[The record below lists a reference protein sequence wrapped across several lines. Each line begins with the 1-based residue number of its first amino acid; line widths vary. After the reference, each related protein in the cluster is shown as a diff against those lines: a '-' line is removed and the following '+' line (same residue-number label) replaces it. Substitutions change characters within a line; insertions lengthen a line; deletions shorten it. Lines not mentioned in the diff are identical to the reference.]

1 MAKFEVVSK
10 YADKNIQLPIRAT
23 AHSAGY
29 DLSAAEDIIIPSFLS
44 KYNDVFLMTATP
56 RTMSEAAD
64 TIKKL
69 GLKPTLVSTGVKCKL
84 ADNEYLG
91 LLARSSLPLK
101 HLLIVANSQGIIDAD
116 YYNNE
121 DNEGEIFLQLINLAP
136 FPIKIEKGTKIC
148 QGIIYNFNVTE
159 DDCANGVRKGGLGS
173 TSNG

>member
-10 YADKNIQLPIRAT
+10 YADKDIQLPIRAT

-69 GLKPTLVSTGVKCKL
+69 GLKPTLVSTGLRCKL
-84 ADNEYLG
+84 ANNEYLG
-91 LLARSSLPLK
+91 LVARSSLPLK
-101 HLLIVANSQGIIDAD
+101 HLLIVANGEAIIDAD
-116 YYNNE
+116 YYNA

-136 FPIKIEKGTKIC
+136 FPIKIEKGTRIC
-148 QGIIYNFNVTE
+148 QGIIHNFNITE